1 MVNWGIAKGM
11 VDSMDIAALSMNMS
25 SVSVNARAQA
35 SILKMAMDIPAQ
47 AVGSLLDNMQGLE
60 EELARIIM
68 SDSGQNIDMYV

>member
-1 MVNWGIAKGM
+1 M
-11 VDSMDIAALSMNMS
+11 VDSMDIAALSMNIN

-60 EELARIIM
+60 EELASLIM